1 VTLRSSLQRLL
12 QRTGNLRPFANLRGD
27 LFGGITSAVVSLPLA
42 IAFGVAA
49 FVPLGP
55 DYVAQGAL
63 AGLFAF
69 IIGGFLARI
78 FGGTVSQITGPTAP
92 MVVVIAEFIARFT
105 EDPELANLGMSTA
118 EAILLMVAAT
128 ILLAGIFQIVIGAVG
143 GGRLIKYI
151 PFPVVSGIMN
161 GIAVLIF
168 LSQLRPFLGLDNSV
182 SFLSIIT
189 GQAGYNYAP
198 IIVGVVTIIAAV
210 FAGRLVKMIPAA
222 LIGVVAGIAVYFII
236 GLAADPGLL
245 QIQNNPLIV
254 GPIPGA
260 LPAPDKAMSFI
271 KFATEIP
278 LSKWAYI
285 IIPALTLSI
294 LASLETLLTSVVAD
308 MFTKTKHNSK
318 KELIGQGIGNIGAA
332 VFGGLPV
339 CGTASVTMVNINNGG
354 RTWLSGVIN
363 SVSLLII
370 VLVLSPFVKWIPLA
384 ALAGIL
390 MVTAAQMVDYK
401 TLILFRRKS
410 TLENMIIVLAVTVS
424 MVVFDLVIAV
434 GIGLVIACL
443 LFVREQIKKTI
454 IRRKFS
460 GEDIHSKKVR
470 TQEAMQILHEHGH
483 QIKVYELHDS
493 LFFGTCDKL
502 LTEIERDS
510 DSKFIILDFKRVNTI
525 DLTGTQLLRQI
536 ADWVEDKSHHL
547 LLSYIDMPGDRN
559 KERLRTYLEDVGVIE
574 VIGRNHIFTTTD
586 NALEWAEDLLIK
598 EEMGEEHR
606 EVKILELGDISVFR
620 GLSPEQLQIVQNCV
634 QPVLFRRGEII
645 FQEGEVGD
653 GIYFILSGY
662 VSVFTGSRDHRL
674 ATFAEGMFFGEM
686 SILEDKPR
694 SATVRAET
702 DTRLLFISKNN
713 FQQLTESDP
722 SIIAHIL
729 QRLSRDL
736 SHRLRMTTAEVR
748 TLEE

>member
-502 LTEIERDS
+502 LTEIEKDS
-510 DSKFIILDFKRVNTI
+510 DSRFIILDFKRVNTI

-702 DTRLLFISKNN
+702 DTRLLFISKDN